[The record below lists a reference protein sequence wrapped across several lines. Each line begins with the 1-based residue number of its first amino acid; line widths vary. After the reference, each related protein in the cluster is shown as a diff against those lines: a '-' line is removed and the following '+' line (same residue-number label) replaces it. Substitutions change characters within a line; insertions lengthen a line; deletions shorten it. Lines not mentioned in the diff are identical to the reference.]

1 MSRPYQLTSL
11 SWSFRERNAV
21 RFAADLSILISRRG
35 LRFSGTRVWSVLV
48 DPSSLHL
55 SVFTFSISSFI
66 VICHLVVKNQI
77 LNSLLFLPIRLLLA
91 LHGNSKA
98 RI

>member
-1 MSRPYQLTSL
+1 ML
-11 SWSFRERNAV
+11 SGLRRICPFWYHGVVCVFRELG
-21 RFAADLSILISRRG
+21 FL
-35 LRFSGTRVWSVLV
+35 SVLV
-48 DPSSLHL
+48 DQPSLEG
-55 SVFTFSISSFI
+55 SVITFSISGFV

-77 LNSLLFLPIRLLLA
+77 LDPLLFLPIRLLLA